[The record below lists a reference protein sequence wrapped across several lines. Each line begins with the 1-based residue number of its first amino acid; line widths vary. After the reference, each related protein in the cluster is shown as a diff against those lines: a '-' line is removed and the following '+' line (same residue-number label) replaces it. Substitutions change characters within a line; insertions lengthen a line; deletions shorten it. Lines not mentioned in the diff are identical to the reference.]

1 MKEDDSTTIDTT
13 SKPSE
18 KEEEEK
24 ENDPNDLKSYSSKSS
39 QDFSNEFIINSLE
52 IKLKSTKISQILKNF
67 IQTSSNPD
75 EDLLQF
81 DIMLETVEKFKWTVY
96 HKAIE
101 IRENMNSIQTEIS
114 IENIRIN
121 AKIQQIINNLKN
133 SSIDSILMDKEKMKE
148 VEKGYTDLLLDLK
161 DSSFYLMEF
170 FNISLGSFS
179 HYNGG
184 KKPLEGYIEKKSDPR
199 IYRKLLGIVCPCID
213 SFIFSKYNKRWFV
226 LKDDMI
232 YYSNSSQ
239 IATGKN
245 VYWFDSGVQLIREGK
260 TNLSIINVSRTLS
273 LKFKSYFEREIWF
286 EEINSRVQK
295 FVNSISSNIYKSY
308 AIEKEMNLCHW
319 FVDGKSYFEDLY
331 EKLLNAKETVFITD
345 WWLSPEVYLIRP
357 VNEGIYLEIDQK
369 KASIDEIK
377 QLTRLM
383 DVLNKVAEIGV
394 KVYIQVYCECS
405 LALTLNSKHS
415 EDAIIKLNKKIQVT
429 RHPKDAL
436 DLLWSH
442 HEKLV
447 IIDQMIGY
455 VGGLD
460 LCWGRYDTND
470 HPLIEEENNEK
481 NYLFPGIDYSNARI
495 CDFNNVQNY
504 LVESIPRKK
513 CRMPWH
519 DVHSRIEGPA
529 VVDIA
534 RHFVERWNYTKFNDK
549 SEGITEVKNV
559 TISNSSSNK
568 KNKISESWIGKIIGK
583 VSKSKDKK
591 KNIKTESELNKEKTI
606 KMVKEIVVE
615 KEKEENEPKTLQEKG
630 LLIHKKK
637 MLESPIE
644 VSNTESGNQN
654 EIDTNIEFKL
664 ETDEINTSQKHSN
677 NQISFTD
684 SINVEQP
691 IEESNII
698 EEKIG
703 EVDLKKLEDNFLK
716 DKIIIDDD
724 HLMLPSKAKLKSGQ
738 NKDYYSKMIKK
749 YGETQKKKNKI
760 IEILKNEERLES
772 KFHFSDFYK
781 KGTRA
786 SVQVLRSACYWSVG
800 VTIPEHSILNAYY
813 HLIDTSEHYIYIEN
827 QFFVSKSFTEEERKK
842 CKNATSQ
849 VVENEIALHI
859 RNRIERAY
867 KNKEKFHVYIFIPL
881 LPGFAG
887 EPEESSTL
895 QIILKHTY
903 AGICRNYGLSI
914 IEQLEKIMGDEWRN
928 YIGFYSLRTHA
939 LIDNIPQT
947 ELIYIHS
954 KLMII
959 DDTTVLL
966 GSANINDRSMLGT
979 RDSEFAVIIKEK
991 KRVNMKMNGNNFIGA
1006 KFAIGFRKACMSEH
1020 LGIKNDDPIL
1030 DDPVSDNLINC
1041 FKTSAKNNTYLYSQI
1056 FGCYPDD
1063 KYKSFS
1069 DLKEFYKNK
1078 TIEDYNNLIKLYE
1091 QKKDSFKGHIVEFP
1105 LHFLEKENL
1114 GIGFFTV
1121 ENLVPE
1127 RNFT

>member
-1 MKEDDSTTIDTT
+1 MKEDDSTTIETT
-13 SKPSE
+13 LKPSE
-18 KEEEEK
+18 NEEEEK
-24 ENDPNDLKSYSSKSS
+24 ENESKDLQSLSSKSS
-39 QDFSNEFIINSLE
+39 QDFSNKLTINFLE

-67 IQTSSNPD
+67 IQTSSNKD

-81 DIMLETVEKFKWTVY
+81 DITLETNEKFNWTVY
-96 HKAIE
+96 HKANE
-101 IRENMNSIQTEIS
+101 IRENMKSIQTEIS
-114 IENIRIN
+114 IENIKIN

-148 VEKGYTDLLLDLK
+148 IEKGYSDLLLDFK

-184 KKPLEGYIEKKSDPR
+184 KKPFEGYIEKKSDPR
-199 IYRKLLGIVCPCID
+199 IYRKLLGIVCPCIEN
-213 SFIFSKYNKRWFV
+213 FIFTKYNKRWFV

-239 IATGKN
+239 DSTGKN
-245 VYWFDSGVQLIREGK
+245 VYWFDSGVKLIREGK
-260 TNLSIINVSRTLS
+260 KNLSIKNVSRTLTLQFNS
-273 LKFKSYFEREIWF
+273 FFEREIWF
-286 EEINSRVQK
+286 EEINSRIEK
-295 FVNSISSNIYKSY
+295 FINSISSNIYQSY
-308 AIEKEMNLCHW
+308 AIEKPMNLCHW

-415 EDAIIKLNKKIQVT
+415 EDAIIKLNKKIQVI

-529 VVDIA
+529 VVDIV
-534 RHFVERWNYTKFNDK
+534 RHFVERWNFTKFNDK
-549 SEGITEVKNV
+549 SEGITDIKN
-559 TISNSSSNK
+559 TPISNESDVK
-568 KNKISESWIGKIIGK
+568 KNKLSSSWITKIINK
-583 VSKSKDKK
+583 VSKKGKK
-591 KNIKTESELNKEKTI
+591 IEKSESELNKERTI
-606 KMVKEIVVE
+606 KLVKEIVVE
-615 KEKEENEPKTLQEKG
+615 KEKEDKPQTLKEKG
-630 LLIHKKK
+630 ILIHKKK
-637 MLESPIE
+637 MLDSPIE
-644 VSNTESGNQN
+644 VSNTESGNDNQP
-654 EIDTNIEFKL
+654 ETNIAFKL
-664 ETDEINTSQKHSN
+664 ETDEINTSHKN
-677 NQISFTD
+677 TNQLSFAD
-684 SINVEQP
+684 SVHIEQSIEETP
-691 IEESNII
+691 IETPII

-703 EVDLKKLEDNFLK
+703 EIDFKKLEDNYLK

-724 HLMLPSKAKLKSGQ
+724 HLMIPSKANLKSGL
-738 NKDYYSKMIKK
+738 NKDYYAKMIKK
-749 YGETQKKKNKI
+749 YGETQKKRNKI
-760 IEILKNEERLES
+760 VEILKNEERLES
-772 KFHFSDFYK
+772 KFYFSDFYK
-781 KGTRA
+781 RGTRA
-786 SVQVLRSACYWSVG
+786 SVQVLRSASYWSVG
-800 VTIPEHSILNAYY
+800 VNVTEHSILNAYY

-827 QFFVSKSFTEEERKK
+827 QFFVSKSFTEEERKN

-859 RNRIERAY
+859 RNRIEKAY
-867 KNKEKFHVYIFIPL
+867 NNKEKFHVYIFIPL

-887 EPEESSTL
+887 EPEQSSTL

-966 GSANINDRSMLGT
+966 GSANINDRSMLGS

-991 KRVNMKMNGNNFIGA
+991 RRINMKMNGNHFIGA

-1020 LGIKNDDPIL
+1020 LGIKVDDTIL
-1030 DDPVSDNLINC
+1030 DDPISDNLINC
-1041 FKTSAKNNTYLYSQI
+1041 FKTTAKNNTYLYSQI

-1091 QKKDSFKGHIVEFP
+1091 KEKDSFKGHIVEFP

>member
-1 MKEDDSTTIDTT
+1 MEEEESTTIDTT
-13 SKPSE
+13 KKPSLI
-18 KEEEEK
+18 EEEGEEK
-24 ENDPNDLKSYSSKSS
+24 ENESTDIKSYSSQSS
-39 QDFSNEFIINSLE
+39 QDFSNEFIINSLD

-67 IQTSSNPD
+67 IQTKSNPD

-81 DIMLETVEKFKWTVY
+81 DITLETTEKFRWTVY
-96 HKAIE
+96 HKANE
-101 IRENMNSIQTEIS
+101 IKENMKSIQTEIS
-114 IENIRIN
+114 IENLKIT

-133 SSIDSILMDKEKMKE
+133 SSVDSILMDKEKMKE
-148 VEKGYTDLLLDLK
+148 IEKGYTDLLFDLK
-161 DSSFYLMEF
+161 NSSFYLMEF

-179 HYNGG
+179 HYNSG
-184 KKPLEGYIEKKSDPR
+184 KKPMESYIEKKSDPR
-199 IYRKLLGIVCPCID
+199 IYRKLLGIACPCIE
-213 SFIFSKYNKRWFV
+213 SYIFSKYNKRWFV

-239 IATGKN
+239 TPTGKN
-245 VYWFDSGVQLIREGK
+245 VYWFDSGLQLKREGK

-273 LKFKSYFEREIWF
+273 LKFNSYFERESWF

-295 FVNSISSNIYKSY
+295 FKTSISSNIYKSY
-308 AIEKEMNLCHW
+308 AIEKDMNLCHW

-357 VNEGIYLEIDQK
+357 VNEGIYLEIEEK
-369 KASIDEIK
+369 KATTDEIR

-383 DVLNKVAEIGV
+383 DVLNKVAEVGV
-394 KVYIQVYCECS
+394 KVYIQLYCECS

-415 EDAIIKLNKKIQVT
+415 KDAIIKLNNKIQII

-460 LCWGRYDTND
+460 LCWGRYDTNE
-470 HPLIEEENNEK
+470 HPLIEVENEEK

-495 CDFNNVQNY
+495 CDFKNVQNY
-504 LVESIPRKK
+504 LVESVPRKN

-534 RHFVERWNYTKFNDK
+534 RHFIERWNYTKFDDK
-549 SEGITEVKNV
+549 SEGITEVKNITV
-559 TISNSSSNK
+559 QSSVENK
-568 KNKISESWIGKIIGK
+568 EKVSKSWIGKIISK
-583 VSKSKDKK
+583 VNTGKK
-591 KNIKTESELNKEKTI
+591 KKMIKSVAELQKEKTI
-606 KMVKEIVVE
+606 KMVKEIVV
-615 KEKEENEPKTLQEKG
+615 KKSKKDINNPQTLQEKG
-630 LLIHKKK
+630 ILFHKKK
-637 MLESPIE
+637 KLDSPIE
-644 VSNTESGNQN
+644 VTNTESGNQN
-654 EIDTNIEFKL
+654 PIDTKIEFKL
-664 ETDEINTSQKHSN
+664 ETDEINTSEKHI
-677 NQISFTD
+677 NQISFAD
-684 SINVEQP
+684 SIHVEKP
-691 IEESNII
+691 IEESPII

-703 EVDLKKLEDNFLK
+703 EDDFKKLEEIYLK

-724 HLMLPSKAKLKSGQ
+724 HLMLPSEAKLKTKE
-738 NKDYYSKMIKK
+738 NKDYYSKIIKK

-760 IEILKNEERLES
+760 LEIVKKEERLES

-781 KGTRA
+781 KGTR
-786 SVQVLRSACYWSVG
+786 SKVQVLRSASYWSVG

-813 HLIDTSEHYIYIEN
+813 HLIDTSKHYIYIEN
-827 QFFVSKSFTEEERKK
+827 QFFVSKSFTEEERKN
-842 CKNATSQ
+842 CENITSQ

-867 KNKEKFHVYIFIPL
+867 KNKEKFYVYIFIPL

-887 EPEESSTL
+887 EPEQSSTL

-914 IEQLEKIMGDEWRN
+914 IEQLEKLMGDEWRN
-928 YIGFYSLRTHA
+928 YIGFYSLRKHG
-939 LIDNIPQT
+939 IVNNIPQT

-979 RDSEFAVIIKEK
+979 RDSEFAVIIKER
-991 KRVNMKMNGNNFIGA
+991 KRINMKMNGNNFIGA

-1020 LGIKNDDPIL
+1020 LGIKVDDTIL
-1030 DDPVSDNLINC
+1030 DDPISDNLINC
-1041 FKTSAKNNTYLYSQI
+1041 FKTTAKNNTYLYSQI

-1069 DLKEFYKNK
+1069 DLKEFYNNK
-1078 TIEDYNNLIKLYE
+1078 TMEDYNNLIKLYE

-1114 GIGFFTV
+1114 GIGFFSV

>member
-559 TISNSSSNK
+559 IISNSSKK

>member
-559 TISNSSSNK
+559 IISNSSKK

-691 IEESNII
+691 IEETNII

-749 YGETQKKKNKI
+749 YGETQKKKK
-760 IEILKNEERLES
+760 
-772 KFHFSDFYK
+772 
-781 KGTRA
+781 
-786 SVQVLRSACYWSVG
+786 
-800 VTIPEHSILNAYY
+800 
-813 HLIDTSEHYIYIEN
+813 
-827 QFFVSKSFTEEERKK
+827 
-842 CKNATSQ
+842 
-849 VVENEIALHI
+849 
-859 RNRIERAY
+859 
-867 KNKEKFHVYIFIPL
+867 
-881 LPGFAG
+881 
-887 EPEESSTL
+887 
-895 QIILKHTY
+895 
-903 AGICRNYGLSI
+903 
-914 IEQLEKIMGDEWRN
+914 
-928 YIGFYSLRTHA
+928 
-939 LIDNIPQT
+939 
-947 ELIYIHS
+947 
-954 KLMII
+954 
-959 DDTTVLL
+959 
-966 GSANINDRSMLGT
+966 
-979 RDSEFAVIIKEK
+979 
-991 KRVNMKMNGNNFIGA
+991 
-1006 KFAIGFRKACMSEH
+1006 
-1020 LGIKNDDPIL
+1020 
-1030 DDPVSDNLINC
+1030 
-1041 FKTSAKNNTYLYSQI
+1041 
-1056 FGCYPDD
+1056 
-1063 KYKSFS
+1063 
-1069 DLKEFYKNK
+1069 
-1078 TIEDYNNLIKLYE
+1078 
-1091 QKKDSFKGHIVEFP
+1091 
-1105 LHFLEKENL
+1105 
-1114 GIGFFTV
+1114 
-1121 ENLVPE
+1121 
-1127 RNFT
+1127 